1 MSIIGWIIYNDASLG
16 IDGIRSC
23 YKATNNFTSVHNEV
37 KIVFG
42 LVVGSYIEGAGVF
55 RRQLVL
61 YIVKSEPELVG
72 RTRLRIH
79 NEIHYFNGAFADY
92 SKLLGWGGWNTTAT
106 WYCLQSSDLMYW
118 ALFGKQKT
126 LRQFNDYFWTV
137 EEIMAWSEIYI
148 DQACKLDCRDERI
161 RFDFIYFT
169 R

>member
-1 MSIIGWIIYNDASLG
+1 LSIIGWIIYNDASLG

-106 WYCLQSSDLMYW
+106 
-118 ALFGKQKT
+118 
-126 LRQFNDYFWTV
+126 
-137 EEIMAWSEIYI
+137 
-148 DQACKLDCRDERI
+148 
-161 RFDFIYFT
+161 
-169 R
+169 